1 MIRTKLFKIALGL
14 WFTAWSPLLLVGLVS
29 KNLSK
34 KFISWDA
41 YGVLWLSRLIT
52 GIKYEVH
59 GTPVKNSIIASK
71 HMSILEI
78 AILKLKVY
86 PESFFIIKQ
95 ELMMIPIYGWA
106 FWRIGYIGVNRK
118 PGATNMKVLA
128 DKVAKKIQNGETLV
142 IFPEGTRAK
151 PGDGVHLRRGL
162 LLIAQTAKIQIQPVG
177 TDAGLYWPK
186 HGLMHSGTAH
196 VWLEPVLPY
205 NASLDEI
212 TDAIARHSA

>member
-1 MIRTKLFKIALGL
+1 MLRTKLFKIALGI

-34 KFISWDA
+34 KFIEWDA
-41 YGVLWLSRLIT
+41 YGVLLLSRWIN

-59 GTPVKNSIIASK
+59 GTPAKNVIVAAK

-86 PESFFIIKQ
+86 PKSFFIIKK

-128 DKVAKKIQNGETLV
+128 DKAAKKIRAGETLV

-162 LLIAQTAKIQIQPVG
+162 LFIAETAKIQIQPVG
-177 TDAGLYWPK
+177 TDTGLYWPK
-186 HGLMHSGTAH
+186 HGMMHSGTAN

-205 NASLDEI
+205 TASLDDI
-212 TDAIARHSA
+212 ANAIARHSA